1 MKAIIQR
8 DLHTRSQDVF
18 DQSDIDFIIRNLN
31 KSDQMLADA
40 EKTGARCFIIGA
52 EQYPESFYTNMKSG
66 SMVVRYGVGYNHVPV
81 EICRE
86 RDICVSY
93 TPGTLDQSVA
103 EHSVGL
109 ILSSARKI
117 AFRHA
122 EMKHQEWKQE
132 SGMELSGKTCAI
144 IGFGNIGQKTARI
157 LKSGF
162 GMTIHAFDII
172 PDLADKYP
180 DLIDVYSTD
189 FEKAVRD
196 ADIVS
201 IHMAAVPATE
211 NFFNKERLAMLKF
224 GAIMVNTARGSLVD
238 EDALY
243 LAVAKGKPAIAAID
257 VFKNEPYTPSGRY
270 NLREPGS
277 IILTPHIGSN
287 TRASNQR
294 MAELCVKN
302 TVNFLNNRMDDVLV
316 IPELQK

>member
-8 DLHTRSQDVF
+8 DLYTRSQDVF
-18 DQSDIDFIIRNLN
+18 DQSDIEFIIRDL
-31 KSDQMLADA
+31 SETDQMLADA
-40 EKTGARCFIIGA
+40 ERTGARCFIIGA
-52 EQYPESFYTNMKSG
+52 EEYPASFYQNMKSD

-81 EICRE
+81 EVCRE
-86 RDICVSY
+86 RGICVSY

-109 ILSSARKI
+109 ILACARKI
-117 AFRHA
+117 AFRHT
-122 EMKHQEWKQE
+122 EMKNREWKQE

-144 IGFGNIGQKTARI
+144 IGFGNIGRKTARI

-162 GMTIHAFDII
+162 DMRIHAFDII
-172 PDLADKYP
+172 PGLNDKYP
-180 DLIDVYSTD
+180 ELIDLYSTD
-189 FEKAVRD
+189 FEEAVRD
-196 ADIVS
+196 ADVVS

-224 GAIMVNTARGSLVD
+224 GSSLVNTARGSLVD

-243 LAVAKGKPAIAAID
+243 QAVAKGRPEIAAID
-257 VFKNEPYTPSGRY
+257 VFKNEPYTPSGKY
-270 NLREPGS
+270 NLAESGS

-302 TVNFLNNRMDDVLV
+302 TVHFLNNRMDDVLI
-316 IPELQK
+316 IPELGS